1 MHILRLPLAVLAA
14 ATLTAACAVP
24 AHAVTGWQPA
34 ESVPANAA
42 ASSAPYYV
50 IGGVSVVNGFTGA
63 TLATIHGPDHR
74 PLIVI
79 GAADDD
85 RTFVLATPTSF
96 YELRLGSQGKPEWL
110 TAVRG
115 KVPPYGIGSVTA
127 VSPDARQVAYTTA
140 TGGITVVSL
149 VTGAARSWSSGNG
162 GSATDLSWA
171 GDRYVAFQLKSSIRE
186 LDTGAPGHS
195 LLTSRILPVTA
206 PASDG
211 MLSGLFNPVIT
222 PDGSKLFAA
231 AWTGP
236 NDSITAEIEEFS
248 VSTGK
253 LLAVVMPP
261 ASMPG
266 HGDPCLV
273 VWTDP
278 DGAHA
283 MADCGTDAIINN
295 GVPFSVTLSL
305 PNTSGIDFGGILAW

>member
-1 MHILRLPLAVLAA
+1 VLAA
-14 ATLTAACAVP
+14 AMTC
-24 AHAVTGWQPA
+24 WQPA

-50 IGGVSVVNGFTGA
+50 IDAGSAVSVVNGFTGA
-63 TLATIHGPDHR
+63 TVATVHGPDHHS
-74 PLIVI
+74 ISVI

-85 RTFVLATPTSF
+85 RTFVLATTTSY
-96 YELRLGSQGKPEWL
+96 YELRLGSHGKPEWL

-115 KVPPYGIGSVTA
+115 KVPPSGIGSVTA

-149 VTGAARSWSSGNG
+149 VTGAARSWGSGNG
-162 GSATDLSWA
+162 GSATDPSWA
-171 GDRYVAFQLKSSIRE
+171 GDRYVAFQLKLSIRE
-186 LDTGAPGHS
+186 LDTWAPGHS
-195 LLTSRILPVTA
+195 LLTSRVLPVRA

-236 NDSITAEIEEFS
+236 AGTITAEIEEFS
-248 VSTGK
+248 VRTGK
-253 LLAVVMPP
+253 LLAVLMPP

-266 HGDPCLV
+266 HGDPCQV

-278 DGAHA
+278 DGTHL

-295 GVPFSVTLSL
+295 GVRVSASLSL
-305 PNTSGIDFGGILAW
+305 AKTSGIDFGGILAW